1 MVISPYWKGEFIE
14 HKRFKRH
21 KENKHY
27 GDEFHNYTMIWKPDS
42 ITYKVDGEFY
52 GAIMDKQVLDE
63 LRNQKVYYN
72 LQIYITN
79 L

>member
-1 MVISPYWKGEFIE
+1 
-14 HKRFKRH
+14 
-21 KENKHY
+21 
-27 GDEFHNYTMIWKPDS
+27 MIWKPDS

-72 LQIYITN
+72 CLCRLN